1 LGALSPGV
9 TLTSDG
15 CSSLNAGD
23 LSLVSLTRP
32 VVACHLH
39 TPVSK
44 WDTAAVNVGREIRG
58 LPWEQGESLKPAV
71 IVGITVVCA
80 VTGFVG
86 FAAAAGQ
93 APRASV
99 SSSTQP
105 VFEGPVSPAQCGPG
119 SMPQDGLD
127 GEVPLADRLDG
138 RSSRGYSCNLKPIGQ
153 YQGEGASWVSQSYGK
168 CAYMSTRWPNT
179 EASPGVQVI
188 NVSDPSHP
196 TLAGTL
202 TSPAMLG
209 PWESLKVNAKRGLLA
224 AAFGGPIIG
233 DGAFDVYD
241 IKTNCLEPKL
251 LGSVSATDVFGQVL
265 GLLNGGL
272 NGLANLPS
280 DFGPQALLGHEGNW
294 SPDGDTY
301 WVSGLGFDWLTAIDV
316 SNPAQ
321 PRVVWAG
328 SSGVVDHGFSLS
340 DNGDTLYMAQV
351 GNTAEA
357 FTGIAPSAVDEN
369 LDPNGLA
376 IFNVSDIQSRKP
388 NPAIQEIGH
397 VYWTDGAVGQMSIP
411 ISYGNHPYLVFV
423 DEADEGGVRIIDIA
437 NPQQPRVVSKLKLQI
452 QMPQNL
458 AVAQRDVKGSG
469 FFTYDSH
476 YCTVDR
482 EENPTT
488 LACGYFDSGIRVFD
502 IRNPLTPA
510 EIAYYNPS
518 AQLGK
523 NDELKGS
530 EHAGGP
536 VMVGLKD
543 AENGGDIGAPRLQA
557 ATGPPTLNVD
567 WCSSP
572 PAFVGDQLWV
582 TCQDNGFMVLK
593 FTNGVYPVTANC
605 PVATGK
611 LSGTTLGLVRLGM
624 TRKLARYEYDHV
636 SDRAKHFE
644 DFFCLTPIGVRVGY
658 ASTALLHTLSR
669 RERKQ
674 FKGRVVWASTSNAF
688 YAVRGVRPGTTLA
701 AAGKHLKLTGPFHI
715 GLNYW
720 YLATNG
726 TSTAVLKVR
735 HGTVEEI
742 GIGDKSLTR
751 VHKAQVRFLMSFS

>member
-1 LGALSPGV
+1 MRRA
-9 TLTSDG
+9 
-15 CSSLNAGD
+15 
-23 LSLVSLTRP
+23 
-32 VVACHLH
+32 VV
-39 TPVSK
+39 
-44 WDTAAVNVGREIRG
+44 
-58 LPWEQGESLKPAV
+58 
-71 IVGITVVCA
+71 VGIALLCA
-80 VTGFVG
+80 VSGFVG
-86 FAAAAGQ
+86 FAAAARR

-99 SSSTQP
+99 SSSTQQ
-105 VFEGPVSPAQCGPG
+105 VFEGPVSPAQCGAG

-138 RSSRGYSCNLKPIGQ
+138 RSSRGYSCNLKLIGQ

-168 CAYMSTRWPNT
+168 CAYVSTRWPNT

-224 AAFGGPIIG
+224 AAFGGPVVG

-241 IKTNCLEPKL
+241 IKTDCLKPRL
-251 LGSVSATDVFGQVL
+251 LGSVSATDLYQQVL
-265 GLLNGGL
+265 GVLNGGL
-272 NGLANLPS
+272 AGLTNLPT
-280 DFGPQALLGHEGNW
+280 DFGPQTLLGHEGNW

-321 PRVVWAG
+321 PKVIWSG
-328 SSGVVDHGFSLS
+328 SSGVIDHGFSLS

-351 GNTAEA
+351 GNAAEA
-357 FTGIAPSAVDEN
+357 FTGIAPNAVADSLN
-369 LDPNGLA
+369 PNGLA
-376 IFNVSDIQSRKP
+376 IFNVSAIQSRTP
-388 NPAIQEIGH
+388 NATIQEIGH

-411 ISYGNHPYLVFV
+411 ISYGNHPYLVFA

-437 NPQQPRVVSKLKLQI
+437 NPEQPRVVSKLKLQI

-458 AVAQRDVKGSG
+458 AVAQRDAKGSG

-476 YCTVDR
+476 YCAVDR
-482 EENPTT
+482 EEDPTS

-502 IRNPLTPA
+502 IRNPLKPA
-510 EIAYYNPS
+510 EVAYYNPP

-523 NDELKGS
+523 NNQLKGS

-536 VMVGLKD
+536 LVVSLND
-543 AENGGDIGAPRLQA
+543 SENGGDIGQPRLQA
-557 ATGPPTLNVD
+557 ASGAPILNAD

-582 TCQDNGFMVLK
+582 TCQDNGFMVLQ
-593 FTNGVYPVTANC
+593 FTNGVYPVTASC
-605 PVATGK
+605 PVATGA
-611 LSGTTLGLVRLGM
+611 LSGMTLGLVRLGM
-624 TRKLARYEYDHV
+624 TRKQARHEYDHV

-644 DFFCLTPIGVRVGY
+644 DFFCLTPTGVRVGY
-658 ASTALLHTLSR
+658 ASTALLRTLSR
-669 RERKQ
+669 RERQK
-674 FKGRVVWASTSNAF
+674 FNGRVVWASTSNAF
-688 YAVRGVRPGTTLA
+688 YAVRGVRPGATFA
-701 AAGKHLKLTGPFHI
+701 GAGKRLTLTGPFHI

-720 YLATNG
+720 YLAPNG
-726 TSTAVLKVR
+726 SSTAVLKVR
-735 HGTVEEI
+735 HGIVAEI
-742 GIGDKSLTR
+742 GIGDKSLTQG
-751 VHKAQVRFLMSFS
+751 HKAQVRFLKSFS